1 MTMMGIIMMT
11 GIVVEYSIIL
21 IDFANQRVREGAPP
35 RTAIIDA
42 AKVRLKPIVMT
53 SLTTLLA
60 ITPMAVG
67 FGGGDA
73 NIPLARAI
81 IGGVLGATLLSLI
94 VVPCLYV
101 LMKWTTRSTV
111 DPDPQDPSDENVIQ
125 TI

>member
-1 MTMMGIIMMT
+1 MMGIIMMT
-11 GIVVEYSIIL
+11 GIVVEYSIVL
-21 IDFANQRVREGAPP
+21 IDFANQRVNEGVSP
-35 RTAIIDA
+35 TDAIIDA
-42 AKVRLKPIVMT
+42 AKVRLQPILMT

-81 IGGVLGATLLSLI
+81 IGGVLGATLLSLV

-101 LMKWTTRSTV
+101 LMKWSSSVT
-111 DPDPQDPSDENVIQ
+111 DEPQRQDSSDEQ
-125 TI
+125 LATAK